1 MKIKNEFLSL
11 LKKGK
16 NLLAFSYGSDSSA
29 LFHLLVQEKIDF
41 DLAMINY
48 KTRKN
53 SDLEEESARN
63 LALKFN
69 KKIFIAHAPKFE
81 NNFEKN
87 ARDFRYEIFEKIC
100 LEKNYENLILAHHLN
115 DAFEWFLMQLSRGA
129 GLAEILGMSEFEKRK
144 NYNIIR
150 PLLYISKNEIKEF
163 LKQNEIFYFN
173 DESNENEK
181 YFRNYIR
188 KHFANDFVSKFSKGL
203 KRSFIYLNKDK
214 NKFFKNEIKEFKG
227 ILICPKDESL
237 IAKALKIQGIVP
249 SAKQRKEML
258 KSDCIIS
265 SKIAVVYKDE
275 KAFVFSYENCEKLPK
290 NFKEECRLA
299 RVPKFLRAYLYNH
312 QISIKEFINSTL
324 S

>member
-1 MKIKNEFLSL
+1 MKIKDEILL
-11 LKKGK
+11 ALKKGK

-29 LFHLLVQEKIDF
+29 LFHLLMQEKIDF
-41 DLAMINY
+41 DLVMINY

-53 SDLEEESARN
+53 SDLEEESAKN
-63 LALKFN
+63 LALNFN

-81 NNFEKN
+81 NNFEKQ
-87 ARDFRYEIFEKIC
+87 ARDFRYEFFEKIC

-129 GLAEILGMSEFEKRK
+129 GLAEILGMNEFEKRK

-150 PLLYISKNEIKEF
+150 PLLRTSKDEIKAF

-173 DESNENEK
+173 DESNEDEK

-188 KHFANDFVSKFSKGL
+188 KHFSNDFVSKFSEGL
-203 KRSFIYLNKDK
+203 KRSFVYLNEDK
-214 NKFFKNEIKEFKG
+214 NKLFKNEIKEFKG
-227 ILICPKDESL
+227 ILICAKDESL
-237 IAKALKIQGIVP
+237 IAKALKMQGIVP

-258 KSDCIIS
+258 KNDCVIS

-275 KAFVFSYENCEKLPK
+275 KAFVFKYENCEKLPK
-290 NFKEECRLA
+290 IFKEECRLA
-299 RVPKFLRAYLYNH
+299 KVPKFLRAYLYNH
-312 QISIKEFINSTL
+312 GILPNEFL
-324 S
+324 SFWA